1 MSAILRD
8 TAAGLGWA
16 LLAFAATAALYAAE
30 AVHGWEGVVLGAG
43 AAAGA
48 AYWFHRKS
56 RVSALAVAWFL
67 LAVAGVVAW
76 FAWSLRDFRLQIL

>member
-1 MSAILRD
+1 MSALLRD
-8 TAAGLGWA
+8 AAKGSGWA

-43 AAAGA
+43 VAAGA

-56 RVSALAVAWFL
+56 RVSVLAAVWFV

-76 FAWSLRDFRLQIL
+76 FAWSLRDFRFQIL